1 MGRCTFLSVRDSER
15 TIERALG
22 AVVRRSREARG
33 VSQDQLA
40 EVCELDRTY
49 ISAIERGLRNVS
61 LNAVRQIAEG
71 LDLSF
76 AQLLRQIAD
85 EVEHG

>member
-1 MGRCTFLSVRDSER
+1 MRDSER

-33 VSQDQLA
+33 LSQDQLA

-76 AQLLRQIAD
+76 PHFLRQIAD
-85 EVEHG
+85 EAELG

>member
-1 MGRCTFLSVRDSER
+1 MRDSER

-22 AVVRRSREARG
+22 AVVRRSRGARG
-33 VSQDQLA
+33 FSQDQLA

-61 LNAVRQIAEG
+61 LNAVRQIAGG

-76 AQLLRQIAD
+76 PQLLRQIAD
-85 EVEHG
+85 EVELG